1 MTSDP
6 YEVLGVSPTASSE
19 EITKAYRQLAR
30 KYHPDVNQ
38 NNPEA
43 AQKMSEIN
51 VAYEQ
56 IKNGNIPQNGGNGS
70 EGQNP
75 YGGNSSG
82 RYDPFGGFNPFGNY
96 GPYSYRQ
103 TQENTSQYEAV
114 VNRIRAGYYQEALD
128 LLAGIKDRTAAW
140 FYYSANANAGI
151 GNEITALQHATIAV
165 QMEPNN
171 IEYQVFLNQIQHGG
185 RVYQQ
190 QSQGYGMP
198 SVGNLCLGLCMTR
211 LCMTVC
217 CGSPL

>member
-19 EITKAYRQLAR
+19 EITKAYRQMAR

-43 AQKMSEIN
+43 AQKMSEVN

-56 IKNGNIPQNGGNGS
+56 IKSGNIPQNGSNGYGNQNTYGS
-70 EGQNP
+70 
-75 YGGNSSG
+75 NSSG

-96 GPYSYRQ
+96 GPYGSQQ
-103 TQENTSQYEAV
+103 TRENPSQFDPV
-114 VNRIRAGYYQEALD
+114 VNYIRTGYYQDALNVLD
-128 LLAGIKDRTAAW
+128 SIKDRTAAW
-140 FYYSANANAGI
+140 FYYSANANSGM
-151 GNEITALQHATIAV
+151 GNDITALQHATIAV

-185 RVYQQ
+185 RAYRQ

-198 SVGNLCLGLCMTR
+198 SVGNLCLGICMTR
-211 LCMTVC
+211 LCMTLC
-217 CGSPL
+217 CGFPL